1 MRRPDPEDQAD
12 GVESWL
18 AAGARDRFRQSAA
31 CFLIAATLAA
41 LSWAIPVV
49 PTDVAAGFTGVAAG
63 FFLNS
68 LLSGSSLFEGFV
80 MAVILTVLSVG
91 LVNPIRIIMKHS

>member
-12 GVESWL
+12 EVERRL
-18 AAGARDRFRQSAA
+18 AAGARDCFRQNVT
-31 CFLIAATLAA
+31 CFLIAAMLSA

-49 PTDVAAGFTGVAAG
+49 PIYAAVGFTGFAAG

-68 LLSGSSLFEGFV
+68 LLYRSPLFEGFV
-80 MAVILTVLSVG
+80 IAVILTVLSVG
-91 LVNPIRIIMKHS
+91 LVYPIRIIMKYS